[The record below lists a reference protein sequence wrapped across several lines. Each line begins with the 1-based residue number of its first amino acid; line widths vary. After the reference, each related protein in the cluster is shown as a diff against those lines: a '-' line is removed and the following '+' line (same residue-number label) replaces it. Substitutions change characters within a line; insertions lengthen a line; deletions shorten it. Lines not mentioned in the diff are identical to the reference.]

1 MEDAGGVD
9 AAQELLRRRAVR
21 RDDAL
26 RVRAAVGVDVVH
38 RRAPG
43 SFTTSTRNNIE
54 QHKERY
60 RSMTTFRV
68 NDHTD

>member
-1 MEDAGGVD
+1 
-9 AAQELLRRRAVR
+9 
-21 RDDAL
+21 
-26 RVRAAVGVDVVH
+26 VRAAVGVDVVH